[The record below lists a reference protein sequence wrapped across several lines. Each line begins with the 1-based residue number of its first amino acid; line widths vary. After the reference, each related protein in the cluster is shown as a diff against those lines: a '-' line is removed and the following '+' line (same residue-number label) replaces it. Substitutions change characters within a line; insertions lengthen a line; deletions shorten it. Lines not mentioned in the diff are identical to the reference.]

1 MSSKCNFSVLSTK
14 MSICL
19 ISIWSSRVCF
29 ENYFSKSTTEKFWKL
44 AFLQLSITII
54 VFQFTSFFFS
64 AFICFFFFSNVF
76 FLFIFYWNFFIESGK
91 KIFKKVYK
99 TITNFLKI
107 FWLRCNQ
114 LLFWNVLWDVR
125 FCDICNQILLL
136 STFSIIID

>member
-1 MSSKCNFSVLSTK
+1 MSSKCNFSILSTK

-29 ENYFSKSTTEKFWKL
+29 ENYFSKSTTEKIWKL
-44 AFLQLSITII
+44 AFLQLSITTI
-54 VFQFTSFFFS
+54 VFQFTSFLFS
-64 AFICFFFFSNVF
+64 AFICFFFFQLF
-76 FLFIFYWNFFIESGK
+76 FSFYFLLKFFIESGK